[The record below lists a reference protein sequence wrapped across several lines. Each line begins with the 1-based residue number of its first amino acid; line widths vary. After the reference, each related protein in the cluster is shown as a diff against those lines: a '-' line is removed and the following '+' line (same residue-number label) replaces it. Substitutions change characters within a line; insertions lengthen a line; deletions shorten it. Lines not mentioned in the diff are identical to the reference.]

1 MPLRERASHDSL
13 RSMEAVISP
22 LPDDVE
28 ALKALLVSA
37 LQKADEAEAKLA
49 NAHARESAI
58 EALIAH
64 LKLQIAK
71 LKREQYGPS
80 AERSRRLLDQMELQL
95 EELEADAAEDDLIA
109 EEAAAKRSP
118 HKPGLRSGRDHAAA
132 FTGWIPGI
140 APCVEFGGE
149 AAARSAKRLG
159 VLSPLTW
166 GRSRQ
171 ACFRLWHLQPPCI
184 GSMA

>member
-1 MPLRERASHDSL
+1 
-13 RSMEAVISP
+13 MEAVISP

-37 LQKADEAEAKLA
+37 LQKADEAEATLA

-109 EEAAAKRSP
+109 EEAAAKTTTVTAFERKRPARKPFPDHLPRERVASHFGLKPRPAPNNASDNTNNRQSLPIATGRCNCAVRSTP
-118 HKPGLRSGRDHAAA
+118 
-132 FTGWIPGI
+132 T
-140 APCVEFGGE
+140 C
-149 AAARSAKRLG
+149 
-159 VLSPLTW
+159 
-166 GRSRQ
+166 
-171 ACFRLWHLQPPCI
+171 C
-184 GSMA
+184 